1 MGNWLT
7 DKYAEGIP
15 EKRFYAGCEHID
27 RIEQMGIDQL
37 KELFSCDH
45 AYIQPHSGADANLVA
60 FWTILTHTIQDPEVK
75 KLKDR
80 TLDTLTP
87 TEYEKIRQLL
97 VNQKLMG
104 MALSSGGHLTHG
116 YRHNVSSKLMQAVSY
131 ECNPETGWLEYD
143 TLAKQ
148 VKKEKPTILLAGY
161 SAYPRLLD
169 FARLREIADSVGAV
183 LMTDMAHFAGLV
195 AG

>member
-1 MGNWLT
+1 MLTTPMLQEYLNTTKERDPLSIAYLAIFEHLTNYAPEVAHEMLSELKDQRSNLKLIASENYCSLSVQLAMGNWLT

-75 KLKDR
+75 KLKIEHS
-80 TLDTLTP
+80 TH
-87 TEYEKIRQLL
+87 LL
-97 VNQKLMG
+97 QQ
-104 MALSSGGHLTHG
+104 ST
-116 YRHNVSSKLMQAVSY
+116 
-131 ECNPETGWLEYD
+131 
-143 TLAKQ
+143 
-148 VKKEKPTILLAGY
+148 KK
-161 SAYPRLLD
+161 
-169 FARLREIADSVGAV
+169 
-183 LMTDMAHFAGLV
+183 
-195 AG
+195 